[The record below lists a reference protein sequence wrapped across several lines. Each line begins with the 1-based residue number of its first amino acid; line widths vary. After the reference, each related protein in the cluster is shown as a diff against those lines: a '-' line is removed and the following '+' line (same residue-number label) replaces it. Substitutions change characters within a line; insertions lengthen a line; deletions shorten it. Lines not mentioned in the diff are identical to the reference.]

1 MISKCVPIAQRTSG
15 VSIAKTNL
23 LMLFRKIALHYENH
37 TNRTDMI
44 CGQGTAFK
52 YYNRRYIQR
61 YQMCVKRLPNTTTD
75 MRAVARSEA
84 RIIVELQ
91 SLGMQ
96 SAMLSDR

>member
-1 MISKCVPIAQRTSG
+1 
-15 VSIAKTNL
+15 
-23 LMLFRKIALHYENH
+23 
-37 TNRTDMI
+37 
-44 CGQGTAFK
+44 
-52 YYNRRYIQR
+52 
-61 YQMCVKRLPNTTTD
+61 MCVKRLPNTTTD